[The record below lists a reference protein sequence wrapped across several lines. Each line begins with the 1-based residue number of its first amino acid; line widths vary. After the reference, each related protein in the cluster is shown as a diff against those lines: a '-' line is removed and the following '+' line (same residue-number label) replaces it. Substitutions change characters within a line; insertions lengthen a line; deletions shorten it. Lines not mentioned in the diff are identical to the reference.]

1 MSVYLD
7 VLARLDEKSADTAA
21 ADAKRFFS
29 EHGRQAGTE
38 FSQQLSTAVAKGDRD
53 VEKALSGYQRS
64 YRSLQDMMGNVRS
77 EQVKLNDAVEKFGK
91 GSSQATREAERL
103 ESMHRKLA
111 DATAAAGAQHSK
123 LEIAVKGATGGMSNQ
138 LFTLQNLTSALE
150 SHSETAGSAMSRLG
164 ALGSQLGV
172 DISAGAVV
180 AAGSVA
186 ALGGAVYEATSK
198 LYEMGEGW
206 ARLGDKITFATGKS
220 GDEVRS
226 MTDAI
231 ADISTRTAAPIDTIA
246 SSYTQL
252 LRLKDLQGATL
263 NDLTHQISDYDQMS
277 KEFGDG
283 DPLNVK
289 TFTRVMQEFH
299 VPASQMSADLNAIYA
314 AAQDGQVPINEL
326 LQTLQTAGPTADI
339 AGLNFGQLTN
349 VLAKLDEAGVNVDKS
364 MAAIRMAI
372 GNIADDSK
380 KLKKLITFAPDEN
393 ELQKLKDVIQLIQKY
408 HQEGKDNAADELAI
422 AVFGKK
428 AWTDVSDAIFQGK
441 LNVDDLNTSAATGK
455 KTIEDARDSTK
466 RLNDEWEITKNR
478 VAEALKPLSEDVFKT
493 LETGLESFNN
503 KLQTAMDEWRDG
515 SHLFDRNSAV
525 GQVLGF
531 LGIDT
536 GGPDPVSG
544 SDAYKHG
551 KSEQSAG
558 TNPNTSALPPSGSSS
573 SGDSSS
579 SSSSKSKKPDIPYG
593 QYSLSSI
600 PAGSF
605 PGEVPVTVPGG
616 AKRAGTGPG
625 SWEVDP
631 QRVFDAQ
638 GRVTDEGHRLE
649 EARARLLELQADDN
663 AKAQD
668 IQRAKDD
675 IQRQE
680 RSYAEAQAKVLDEQ
694 QGTWKNASEHVKQF
708 GKNLDQFGTSID
720 KDFGLSKGLSG
731 FAENLTKFVAGLAFA
746 PVMGALGAVRAAG
759 GGGTGPGG
767 TQGLFGLMS
776 LAANG
781 PSSTIDG
788 GSGSNPAEMT
798 VHTPSVTITGTSGGA
813 PHSSIFS
820 GGGADAYLA
829 GKGGAGK
836 TGGGGTGKFAQ
847 GLPGGGN
854 YAPLVGPG
862 GAGTS
867 PNGFKLLAPEQSFS
881 VNGVSAQDA
890 AGGPAQRLQ
899 QFAQWFNDTIE
910 PVKQLAGFDAGG
922 HGLGNASNHTSG
934 TALDINWDDFTALQG
949 HGADANTH
957 FSPAQMQA
965 ISQKLT
971 QMGMTW
977 GQYWTPDTRDPGH
990 FELGGA
996 PYDQGPKNIGSA
1008 PVPAGMPA
1016 GYTDPSTWGVNRG
1029 GGRSAGLGGKG
1040 GSGGALGTPGA
1051 TGSPVDGSLDPVMTP
1066 DGLPKQMTGQGQGF
1080 GLSGGGILGAAT
1092 SGAIGAGSMALNGL
1106 APGAGQAAGI
1116 AAQIGMQELSE
1127 GITYASQVAGI
1138 AASGLLQTFMPNAPT
1153 NGWGAKLLGGVM
1165 GAHPVTTNSADQGQQ
1180 GKKGS
1185 QQGDDGRPDPGK
1197 DQGDTT
1203 GTSAAPLKPDD
1214 KSQQPGATTSGD
1226 TVHGPQFNG
1235 PTTVNNGPT
1244 VDQTMQAGMQLSAQQ
1259 VGTGAGLP

>member
-1 MSVYLD
+1 LSVYLD
-7 VLARLDEKSADTAA
+7 VLARLDEKSADQAA

-29 EHGRQAGTE
+29 EHGRSAGTE
-38 FSQQLSTAVAKGDRD
+38 FSKQLSDSVAKGDKD
-53 VEKALSGYQRS
+53 VERALSGYQKS
-64 YRSLQDMMGNVRS
+64 FRSLQDMMGNARS
-77 EQVKLNDAVEKFGK
+77 EQVKFNEAVEKFGAN
-91 GSSQATREAERL
+91 SVQATREGERL

-111 DATAAAGAQHSK
+111 DATAAASNWHSK
-123 LEIAVKGATGGMSNQ
+123 LDIAVRGSTSGFRDQ
-138 LFTLQNLTSALE
+138 IFTLQNLTSQLE
-150 SHSETAGSAMSRLG
+150 SHSETAGSAMSRLSSI
-164 ALGSQLGV
+164 GSQMGL
-172 DISAGAVV
+172 DISAGAV
-180 AAGSVA
+180 AAVGGIA
-186 ALGGAVYEATSK
+186 AIGAAVYEGTSK

-206 ARLGDKITFATGKS
+206 ARLGDKITFTTGKA
-220 GDEVRS
+220 GDEVKS
-226 MTDAI
+226 MTNAI
-231 ADISTRTAAPIDTIA
+231 GEISTNTAAPIDTIA

-289 TFTRVMQEFH
+289 TFTRVMQEFN

-364 MAAIRMAI
+364 MAALRMAI
-372 GNIADDSK
+372 GNIATDSGN
-380 KLKKLITFAPDEN
+380 LKKLITFAPDEN

-422 AVFGKK
+422 ATFGKK

-441 LNVDDLNTSAATGK
+441 LNVDDLNTSTATGK

-466 RLNDEWEITKNR
+466 KLNDEWEITKNKIS
-478 VAEALKPLSEDVFKT
+478 EAFKPLSEFTFDKLDQGLKNFNSELDNIIDKVKSGDWWGALNTPVGLGLALPDVPKDQ
-493 LETGLESFNN
+493 GPPP
-503 KLQTAMDEWRDG
+503 G
-515 SHLFDRNSAV
+515 SEAEHRGRS
-525 GQVLGF
+525 
-531 LGIDT
+531 
-536 GGPDPVSG
+536 GGG
-544 SDAYKHG
+544 
-551 KSEQSAG
+551 
-558 TNPNTSALPPSGSSS
+558 TSALPGASSS
-573 SGDSSS
+573 SASSPDGSSS

-605 PGEVPVTVPGG
+605 PGEVPVTVPGS

-625 SWEVDP
+625 SWDVDP

-638 GRVTDEGHRLE
+638 GRATDEGHRLE

-798 VHTPSVTITGTSGGA
+798 VHTPSVTISGTSGGA
-813 PHSSIFS
+813 PKSIS
-820 GGGADAYLA
+820 AAAADADAYLA
-829 GKGGAGK
+829 GKGGVGK
-836 TGGGGTGKFAQ
+836 TGGGTGKFAQ
-847 GLPGGGN
+847 GLPGVGVGG
-854 YAPLVGPG
+854 
-862 GAGTS
+862 GTTAYMGDAALLAHVKAN
-867 PNGFKLLAPEQSFS
+867 PNGYRENAATDLTKGLGDCSSSIADLVRIIDGESTAGRAQINGSNVFTGNEGQFLMQHGFRPTDKPKPGTFQVGLNSSHTQATLPEGTNWNWGS
-881 VNGVSAQDA
+881 NGAAA
-890 AGGPAQRLQ
+890 AGGLDGGGAWDP
-899 QFAQWFNDTIE
+899 
-910 PVKQLAGFDAGG
+910 AGG
-922 HGLGNASNHTSG
+922 G
-934 TALDINWDDFTALQG
+934 TGAFTQ
-949 HGADANTH
+949 HYYRPFANVAM
-957 FSPAQMQA
+957 P
-965 ISQKLT
+965 
-971 QMGMTW
+971 
-977 GQYWTPDTRDPGH
+977 
-990 FELGGA
+990 
-996 PYDQGPKNIGSA
+996 
-1008 PVPAGMPA
+1008 GMPD
-1016 GYTDPSTWGVNRG
+1016 GYTDPSTWGVSRG
-1029 GGRSAGLGGKG
+1029 GGLSAGPGGKG

-1127 GITYASQVAGI
+1127 GITYAGQVAGI

-1153 NGWGAKLLGGVM
+1153 TGWGAKLLGSVM
-1165 GAHPVTTNSADQGQQ
+1165 GAHPVTTNSADQSQQ

-1197 DQGDTT
+1197 DAQGGDTT
-1203 GTSAAPLKPDD
+1203 GTSAPPLKPDD
-1214 KSQQPGATTSGD
+1214 KSQQPGGQGAPGD
-1226 TVHGPQFNG
+1226 TVHGSQFNG
-1235 PTTVNNGPT
+1235 PVTVNNGPT
-1244 VDQTMQAGMQLSAQQ
+1244 QDQVAQAGMQATQSSF
-1259 VGTGAGLP
+1259 GLTP